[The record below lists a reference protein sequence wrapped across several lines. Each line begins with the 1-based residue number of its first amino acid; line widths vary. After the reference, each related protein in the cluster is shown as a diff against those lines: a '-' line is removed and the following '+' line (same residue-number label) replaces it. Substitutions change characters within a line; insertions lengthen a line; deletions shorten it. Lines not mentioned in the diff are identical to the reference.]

1 MVGCTSRIRIV
12 GTSTARLGFI
22 ALSQRTRKPIVLAT
36 ANPDIELRELTEAD
50 ADAFF
55 DAVQQ
60 NCAWLTR
67 YGDYGDLIKMTSKDI
82 AIEFSNWDEKGP
94 LRMGIWH
101 DEKLVGRVDI
111 SPVAPEAYTVG
122 YWIAES
128 YSRRGYV
135 TCSCRAVMEYVSH
148 TRGVREYWAGV
159 RNLNLESIAVVER
172 LGFSI
177 YEQLPERRRYR
188 LLPREEQP

>member
-36 ANPDIELRELTEAD
+36 ASPDIELRELTEAD

-67 YGDYGDLIKMTSKDI
+67 YGDYEDLTKMSSKDI
-82 AIEFSNWDEKGP
+82 AMEFSDRDEKGP
-94 LRMGIWH
+94 LRMGVWH
-101 DEKLVGRVDI
+101 DKNLVGIVAI
-111 SPVAPEAYTVG
+111 SPVAPEVYTVG
-122 YWIAES
+122 YWIAKN

-135 TCSCRAVMEYVSH
+135 TSSCRAIMDFVSR
-148 TRGVREYWAGV
+148 TRTVREYWAGV
-159 RNLNLESIAVVER
+159 RNINLESIAVVER

-188 LLPREEQP
+188 LSL